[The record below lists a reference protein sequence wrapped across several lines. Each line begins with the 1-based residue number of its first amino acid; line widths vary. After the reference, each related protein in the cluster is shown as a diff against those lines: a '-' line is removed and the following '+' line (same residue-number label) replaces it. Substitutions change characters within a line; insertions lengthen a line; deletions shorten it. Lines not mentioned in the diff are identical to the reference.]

1 MFLFR
6 FLSDVM
12 AVISVKCS
20 RHKLLLCCTA
30 CATFLCLTLVSVVD
44 RWKPQSIPQLA
55 PMSVNDPPI
64 LSSTQVRKVT
74 FVALSNFVFLL
85 CVIRWHQPV
94 IVSFTFTWNLVID
107 RQLFS
112 YHFDIYRKIFYNSTA
127 TWFILCCSY
136 KFAFYLEF

>member
-12 AVISVKCS
+12 AVISAKCS

-55 PMSVNDPPI
+55 PMRVNDPPI
-64 LSSTQVRKVT
+64 LSSTQVSKVT
-74 FVALSNFVFLL
+74 FVALCNFVFL

-94 IVSFTFTWNLVID
+94 IVSFTFFFLEVLIIVCFLQNICKEKKNQRQHNL
-107 RQLFS
+107 
-112 YHFDIYRKIFYNSTA
+112 FYA
-127 TWFILCCSY
+127 VKY
-136 KFAFYLEF
+136 KFVFHLKYIIFI